1 MGNRENTN
9 RELTVITRLY
19 SLIWPR
25 KSLYG
30 AQRAMVKNER
40 EKNVGEKIEFA
51 AAADDDEFRDI
62 VFLRHISNSTSESTY
77 AMF

>member
-1 MGNRENTN
+1 M
-9 RELTVITRLY
+9 Y

-30 AQRAMVKNER
+30 VQRAMVKNER
-40 EKNVGEKIEFA
+40 EKNVGEKVEFA
-51 AAADDDEFRDI
+51 AAADDEFRDI
-62 VFLRHISNSTSESTY
+62 VFLRQISNSTSESTN